1 MNQISAHNNLKIKGK
16 MPLCVGL
23 HGGVI
28 AFGNALGN
36 SIVEGMSKPPLSERP
51 QLTPEMECN
60 SFLSYFIPTLKIF
73 DFRIIITPYA
83 DSAFNTNALKF
94 NTISGCN

>member
-1 MNQISAHNNLKIKGK
+1 MNQISAYNNLKIKGK

-36 SIVEGMSKPPLSERP
+36 SIVEGMVLNVEYCFGK
-51 QLTPEMECN
+51 
-60 SFLSYFIPTLKIF
+60 
-73 DFRIIITPYA
+73 
-83 DSAFNTNALKF
+83 
-94 NTISGCN
+94 G